1 LQKRKT
7 RQGDN
12 YIKNKAMRQP
22 YKKKRKSKRR
32 PQHMARRPPLNFPW
46 AAKPQT
52 TGGTSQK
59 KKREYASQ
67 SKVGI
72 SNDQWSHWST
82 STKEIMQSH
91 PRSGVRRV
99 IRIEAL
105 VGLAK
110 TIPPAIGGYVAHS
123 GSKRL
128 LGSPTQS
135 HPRLGVRH
143 ALRTKTLAGI
153 ANTI

>member
-59 KKREYASQ
+59 KKKENTRPKARLESQ
-67 SKVGI
+67 T
-72 SNDQWSHWST
+72 T
-82 STKEIMQSH
+82 SG
-91 PRSGVRRV
+91 P
-99 IRIEAL
+99 
-105 VGLAK
+105 
-110 TIPPAIGGYVAHS
+110 IGP
-123 GSKRL
+123 L
-128 LGSPTQS
+128 
-135 HPRLGVRH
+135 
-143 ALRTKTLAGI
+143 ALRRSCNPTLDRGCVA
-153 ANTI
+153 